1 MEAVK
6 VKARI
11 DEERRVVWLESTPL
25 PAGEVE
31 VVVLY
36 PEPEAVLGSPDKWP
50 ALEGGQYLGGALH
63 REDIYD
69 DAR

>member
-11 DEERRVVWLESTPL
+11 DEERRVIWLEPTPL
-25 PAGEVE
+25 PPGEVE
-31 VVVLY
+31 VLVLY
-36 PEPEAVLGSPDKWP
+36 PETDMIPRRPEQWP
-50 ALEGGQYLGGALH
+50 VLEGGHYLGGTLR
-63 REDIYD
+63 REAIYD

>member
-11 DEERRVVWLESTPL
+11 DEQRQIVWLESTPL
-25 PAGEVE
+25 PPGEVE
-31 VVVLY
+31 VLVLY
-36 PEPEAVLGSPDKWP
+36 TESAREPSSPNQWP
-50 ALEGGQYLGGALH
+50 VLEGGRYSGGTLC
-63 REDIYD
+63 REEIYD

>member
-11 DEERRVVWLESTPL
+11 DEERRVVWLEPTPL
-25 PAGEVE
+25 PPGEVE
-31 VVVLY
+31 VLVLY
-36 PEPEAVLGSPDKWP
+36 PGTEVTSSRPEQWP
-50 ALEGGQYLGGALH
+50 VLEGGRYMGGTQR
-63 REDIYD
+63 REAIYD